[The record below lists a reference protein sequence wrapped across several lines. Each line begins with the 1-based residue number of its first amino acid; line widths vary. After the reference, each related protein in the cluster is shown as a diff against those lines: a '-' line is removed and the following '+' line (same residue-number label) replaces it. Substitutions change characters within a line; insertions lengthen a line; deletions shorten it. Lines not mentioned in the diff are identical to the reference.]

1 MTTRQKIILHSLVAK
16 HSTMAVDLEIAKQLE
31 FDGLEASGTKISD
44 CLAAGVSR
52 SSLGEMIGGMF
63 IPGIGFLVDI
73 ERQDDERTQL
83 FSDAARLFEL
93 ATIVGAKGV
102 EVITGPLSIDVVK
115 SKALSKGLYRGLIDR
130 PEQEQINLTAAN
142 LRELADL
149 AASHGLVLY
158 LESLSWTPLNTIDKQ
173 LKVIEKAGRSNI
185 KLLIDYWHCYTSGDT
200 PERVA
205 RIDKDLIY
213 GVHVCDSLKFKGGVP
228 DEPVLRDVPTGEGV
242 LNLQEWTDAVKST
255 GYEGWWSCELFCN
268 RNHQENSF
276 EVARQLKSLMQSL
289 IGSTA

>member
-1 MTTRQKIILHSLVAK
+1 
-16 HSTMAVDLEIAKQLE
+16 MAIDVEIARQLK

-44 CLAAGVSR
+44 CLAAGVSK
-52 SSLGEMIGGMF
+52 SSLTEMIGGML

-73 ERQDDERTQL
+73 ERQDHERKQL

-102 EVITGPLSIDVVK
+102 EVITGPLSIEVVK
-115 SKALSKGLYRGLIDR
+115 SKALNKGLYRGLIDS
-130 PEQEQINLTAAN
+130 PEREQINLTAAN
-142 LRELADL
+142 LQELADL
-149 AASHGLVLY
+149 AASHGLILY

-173 LKVIEKAGRSNI
+173 LKVIEKAGRSNV

-205 RIDKDLIY
+205 KIDKDLIY
-213 GVHVCDSLKFKGGVP
+213 GVHVCDSLEFKGGIP

-289 IGSTA
+289 IGVAA

>member
-1 MTTRQKIILHSLVAK
+1 MTIRQKIILHSLVAK
-16 HSTMAVDLEIAKQLE
+16 HSTMAIDLEIAKQLK
-31 FDGLEASGTKISD
+31 FDGLEASGAKISE
-44 CLAAGVSR
+44 CLAGGVSKT
-52 SSLGEMIGGMF
+52 SLREMVDGMW

-73 ERQDDERTQL
+73 ERQDGERPQL

-93 ATIVGAKGV
+93 AATVGAKGV
-102 EVITGPLSIDVVK
+102 EVITGPLSLEAVR
-115 SKALSKGLYRGLIDR
+115 SKAPRNGLYRGLLDR
-130 PEQEQINLTAAN
+130 PEQEQIDLTAAN
-142 LRELADL
+142 LRELADN
-149 AASHGLVLY
+149 AASHGLILY

-173 LKVIEKAGRSNI
+173 LKVIEKVGRSNL

-205 RIDKDLIY
+205 KIDKDLIY
-213 GVHVCDSLKFKGGVP
+213 GVHVCDSLEFKGGIP

-268 RNHQENSF
+268 RNHQQNSF
-276 EVARQLKSLMQSL
+276 EVAGQLKSLMQSL
-289 IGSTA
+289 IG

>member
-16 HSTMAVDLEIAKQLE
+16 HSTMAIDVEIARQLK

-44 CLAAGVSR
+44 CLAAGVSK
-52 SSLGEMIGGMF
+52 SSLTEMIGGML

-73 ERQDDERTQL
+73 ERQDHERKQL

-102 EVITGPLSIDVVK
+102 EVITGPLSIEVVK
-115 SKALSKGLYRGLIDR
+115 SKALNKGLYRGLIDS
-130 PEQEQINLTAAN
+130 PEREQINLTAAN
-142 LRELADL
+142 LQELADL
-149 AASHGLVLY
+149 AASHGLILY

-173 LKVIEKAGRSNI
+173 LKVIEKAGRSNV

-205 RIDKDLIY
+205 KIDKDLIY
-213 GVHVCDSLKFKGGVP
+213 GVHVCDSLEFKGGIP

-289 IGSTA
+289 IGVAA